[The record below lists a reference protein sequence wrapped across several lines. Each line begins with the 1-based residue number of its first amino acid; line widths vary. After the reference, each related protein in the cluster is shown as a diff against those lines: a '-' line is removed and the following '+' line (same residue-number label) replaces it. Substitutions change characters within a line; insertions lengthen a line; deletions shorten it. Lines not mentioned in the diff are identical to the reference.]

1 MEFKMSRVQFTKRL
15 NGLHDWVVANDMA
28 NLQRNTS
35 LVGGSRDRSG
45 ILGRWR
51 QRLLDQ
57 ASHTSGKKLLGCL
70 AVVRGG
76 RGNRHG
82 VDTSSE
88 QVLDR
93 SKGLSTPLFDNIGG
107 ALWIVINNPDQ
118 FNAIHLGVDT
128 RMMTTHTPHTNDGTP
143 KNSIAH
149 GTTP

>member
-1 MEFKMSRVQFTKRL
+1 M
-15 NGLHDWVVANDMA
+15 NGGVDPRQPRRGGRADVAAAPRSPRA
-28 NLQRNTS
+28 NQQRQGLADQQS
-35 LVGGSRDRSG
+35 AL
-45 ILGRWR
+45 LGREQALADR
-51 QRLLDQ
+51 QP
-57 ASHTSGKKLLGCL
+57 